1 MRAPK
6 VTDIEKA
13 ADRAARLYALALQA
27 RDQGQVKYAEE
38 LEKMAARAAAEADR
52 QEGGTDL
59 HWMR

>member
-13 ADRAARLYALALQA
+13 ADRATRLFALALQA
-27 RDQGQVKYAEE
+27 RNQGQVKYAEQ

-52 QEGGTDL
+52 QKGGTDIR
-59 HWMR
+59 WMR